1 MAGHLYWQSANFTI
15 TAFLD
20 DCPRRVRVIAAG
32 DFSGSGSA
40 VLRGA
45 LVRLTSVL
53 APIHLDASG
62 VTVLPRDG
70 ATALAEF
77 AGGQVGRLTVDAV
90 SEAVAP
96 SLDPVL
102 LHPAVRW
109 LGPGHTSTL
118 GRTA

>member
-20 DCPRRVRVIAAG
+20 DCPRQVRVIAAG
-32 DFSGSGSA
+32 NFTGPGSA

-45 LVRLTSVL
+45 LCRLTSLL
-53 APIHLDASG
+53 APIHVDASG
-62 VTVLPRDG
+62 VTVLPREG
-70 ATALAEF
+70 ATALAEC
-77 AGGQVGRLTVDAV
+77 AGGQAGRLTVDAV
-90 SEAVAP
+90 SAAVAP

-102 LHPAVRW
+102 LHRARLW
-109 LGPGHTSTL
+109 LDAEHTSAL

>member
-20 DCPRRVRVIAAG
+20 DRPRRVRVIAAG
-32 DFSGSGSA
+32 DFTGSGSA

-45 LVRLTSVL
+45 LCRLTSLL

-62 VTVLPRDG
+62 VTALPREG
-70 ATALAEF
+70 ATALAEY

-102 LHPAVRW
+102 LHPAGRW
-109 LGPGHTSTL
+109 LDPGPTSAL

>member
-20 DCPRRVRVIAAG
+20 DRPRQVRVIVAG
-32 DFSGSGSA
+32 DFTGSGSA

-45 LVRLTSVL
+45 LGRLTSLL
-53 APIHLDASG
+53 APIHIDASG
-62 VTVLPRDG
+62 ITALPRDG
-70 ATALAEF
+70 ASALAEC
-77 AGGQVGRLTVDAV
+77 AGSLPGRLTVDAV

-102 LHPAVRW
+102 LHPARPW
-109 LGPGHTSTL
+109 PAHGPTSAL